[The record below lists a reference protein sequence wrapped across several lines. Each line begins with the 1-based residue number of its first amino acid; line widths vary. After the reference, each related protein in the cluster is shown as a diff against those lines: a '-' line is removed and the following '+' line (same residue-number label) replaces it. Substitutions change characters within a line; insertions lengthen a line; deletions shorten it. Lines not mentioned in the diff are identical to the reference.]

1 MFLRLVEAQN
11 ESLRLITICYM
22 FKYTF
27 GIETTLL
34 ESFRSRKS
42 PIKDE
47 VQAKLVVRIKF
58 LRHVSFYGLLEL
70 KMSL

>member
-1 MFLRLVEAQN
+1 ML
-11 ESLRLITICYM
+11 
-22 FKYTF
+22 KYTF

-34 ESFRSRKS
+34 ESLRSRKN

-47 VQAKLVVRIKF
+47 VQAKLVVRNKF